1 MAEDDFEMAKRIS
14 SWKKRIKRAW
24 NNINVVE
31 FSVFNNGSEV
41 FEMDHA
47 YEGKV
52 VLDLNEISLEM

>member
-1 MAEDDFEMAKRIS
+1 MAEDDFARVKRLS

-31 FSVFNNGSEV
+31 CNMFDNGSES

-47 YEGKV
+47 YEGKSSS
-52 VLDLNEISLEM
+52 I